1 MAKKK
6 TKEAEAPEEE
16 VQKKEI
22 RYLNKASISGR
33 NKMFKCD
40 VTTGNI
46 SKMTP
51 QKHYFK
57 NSKTKVI
64 TAEFYIEV
72 EPNEFYTSAV
82 NLDDA
87 KSKFEQIFF
96 EIEQKIAEQGEEAV
110 LNTQEQVIEKL

>member
-40 VTTGNI
+40 VTTGKI

-51 QKHYFK
+51 QKQYFK
-57 NSKTKVI
+57 N
-64 TAEFYIEV
+64 
-72 EPNEFYTSAV
+72 
-82 NLDDA
+82 LRR
-87 KSKFEQIFF
+87 QI
-96 EIEQKIAEQGEEAV
+96 
-110 LNTQEQVIEKL
+110 